1 MENQSIAPLNRGDF
15 MKRTIAVAIVAL
27 VFIMAGQSAI
37 AHHSAAMFDPQ
48 KVKELT
54 GTIKEFQWK
63 NPHVWIQIYVQNSA
77 GAKEEWS
84 VEGGGPNSLSRQ
96 GWRPT
101 TFKPG
106 DAVTIKVNPMKDGSA
121 GGMFVGAKLADGT
134 TIGNWDREAAQ

>member
-1 MENQSIAPLNRGDF
+1 
-15 MKRTIAVAIVAL
+15 MKGIVAVVIVGL
-27 VFIMAGQSAI
+27 VLVVAAQTAL
-37 AHHSAAMFDPQ
+37 AHHSAAMFDAQ

-101 TFKPG
+101 TFQPG
-106 DAVTIKVNPMKDGSA
+106 DMVTIKVNPMKDGSA
-121 GGMFVGAKLADGT
+121 GGQFVGAKLADGK
-134 TIGNWDREAAQ
+134 TIGNWEREPAQ

>member
-1 MENQSIAPLNRGDF
+1 MTLNARVARLLLAVGLAVSA
-15 MKRTIAVAIVAL
+15 RTAA
-27 VFIMAGQSAI
+27 
-37 AHHSAAMFDPQ
+37 AHHSAAMFDHE

-63 NPHVWIQIYVQNSA
+63 NPHVWIQIEIMNAA

-84 VEGGGPNSLSRQ
+84 IEGGGPNSLSRN

-106 DAVTIKVNPMKDGSA
+106 DAVSIRVNPMRDGSL
-121 GGMFVGAKLADGT
+121 GGLFVGAKLADGK
-134 TIGNWDREAAQ
+134 TIGAGY

>member
-1 MENQSIAPLNRGDF
+1 MTLKTRAAVLMLALGLAVSA
-15 MKRTIAVAIVAL
+15 RTL
-27 VFIMAGQSAI
+27 L
-37 AHHSAAMFDPQ
+37 AHHSAAMFDHE

-63 NPHVWIQIYVQNSA
+63 NQHVWIQIEITNAA

-84 VEGGGPNSLSRQ
+84 IEGGGPNSLSRN

-106 DAVTIKVNPMKDGSA
+106 DAVSIRVNPMKDGSA
-121 GGMFVGAKLADGT
+121 AGQFIGAKFADGKT
-134 TIGNWDREAAQ
+134 VGNWERQP

>member
-1 MENQSIAPLNRGDF
+1 
-15 MKRTIAVAIVAL
+15 MKRIIAFIISAAL
-27 VFIMAGQSAI
+27 CFGVQTAL
-37 AHHSAAMFDPQ
+37 AHHSAAMFDNE
-48 KVKELT
+48 KVKELS

-63 NPHVWIQIYVQNSA
+63 NPHVWIQVYVQNAA

-121 GGMFVGAKLADGT
+121 GGLFVGAKLADGKT
-134 TIGNWDREAAQ
+134 LGNFDRAAGSQ